1 MADAEDGKYFSS
13 CNVLATL
20 HEWEIRREKMRIG
33 FVTFFI
39 SPVVILEGQ
48 NQMPP
53 LSRRSVEAF
62 KPDSQFKAEDVVT
75 AFRGFLDV

>member
-1 MADAEDGKYFSS
+1 
-13 CNVLATL
+13 
-20 HEWEIRREKMRIG
+20 MRIG

-39 SPVVILEGQ
+39 SPVVISEEQ